1 MRKRWGMF
9 CLLVMMLY
17 CLSACGRV
25 PAEKT
30 QDAGSTAKI
39 TSGDAIQLSSRKA
52 QEVSVK
58 RKDCKVVLQIPAKE
72 QIGRIY
78 QQKSLWYWE
87 PENAED
93 DDVEIPEYAVTDF
106 DQDGYLEIYVLED
119 PKGQPAL
126 YELNRQGTE
135 LYECKL
141 SEEEFLELT
150 HNPVCAYQEKETGK
164 WHLGRNPSEQKD
176 MVKKFYLQYDSTSYL
191 IDDEST
197 EEENISGLLG
207 SWEEFTVYEAMDV
220 SGWEKKLTAEE
231 RRQLRLMAD
240 TMGNFG
246 TADRDAGVGYY
257 AEYAVCDLN
266 QDGALE
272 LLVHVDIGSGIVR
285 EFYKCYALDEEL
297 GIKIVMTGEGTQ
309 RVFPKNSSEEE
320 KAETEEDNFL
330 QTIDSTVYGC
340 KVFQYTGLSLEELS
354 CYQDADSG
362 EIRYVF
368 DAKEEGDYSDSFS
381 EPYEMYW
388 GGHELFIE
396 SPEEKSSNGVGK
408 QGKAYFRWM
417 DRCSMACPDYQYEN
431 ILASYLGWE
440 LRWMAVT
447 E

>member
-9 CLLVMMLY
+9 CLLVMILY

-30 QDAGSTAKI
+30 QDAHSTAEI
-39 TSGDAIQLSSRKA
+39 TSGDAVQLSSRKA
-52 QEVSVK
+52 QEVSIK
-58 RKDCKVVLQIPAKE
+58 RKECRADLQIPAKE
-72 QIGRIY
+72 QLEKIC

-87 PENAED
+87 PKNVQD
-93 DDVEIPEYAVTDF
+93 DDADLPEFAVTDF

-119 PKGQPAL
+119 AKGQSAL
-126 YELNRQGTE
+126 YELNVQGTE

-150 HNPVCAYQEKETGK
+150 HNPVCAYQEKETEK
-164 WHLGRNPSEQKD
+164 WHLGRNPSEQND
-176 MVKKFYLQYDSTSYL
+176 VTKKFYLQYDPIPFW

-197 EEENISGLLG
+197 EKENIEELLY
-207 SWEEFTVYEAMDV
+207 SWEDFAVYEALDV
-220 SGWEKKLTAEE
+220 SGWEKKLTTEE

-272 LLVHVDIGSGIVR
+272 LLVRVDIGSGIVR
-285 EFYKCYALDEEL
+285 EFYKCYALDEEI
-297 GIKIVMTGEGTQ
+297 GIKIVMTGEGT
-309 RVFPKNSSEEE
+309 RRSLPKNSSEEE
-320 KAETEEDNFL
+320 KAETEVENFL

-388 GGHELFIE
+388 SGHELFIE
-396 SPEEKSSNGVGK
+396 SPEEKSSNTAGK
-408 QGKAYFRWM
+408 QGEAYFRWM

-447 E
+447 D